1 MPPKESKV
9 LSSRRE
15 GEKGR
20 QREREGAIERREERS
35 RRGLKWGW
43 GRVSGDCLQGLVY
56 IEKREREEGSG
67 RRGSPVSKREG
78 DIYIHIDRV
87 EKV

>member
-1 MPPKESKV
+1 M
-9 LSSRRE
+9 
-15 GEKGR
+15 
-20 QREREGAIERREERS
+20 
-35 RRGLKWGW
+35 
-43 GRVSGDCLQGLVY
+43 SGGCLQGLVY

-78 DIYIHIDRV
+78 DTYIYTYIYIDRV

>member
-35 RRGLKWGW
+35 RRGLKWG
-43 GRVSGDCLQGLVY
+43 RVSGGCLQGLVY